1 RGRDLVLR
9 TEDEERI
16 LINRD
21 EIFLRGLHNVENI
34 LAAFAACIACRA
46 PLEKI
51 RNSVSEFRGVEHRIE
66 YVSEI
71 RGIKF
76 FNDSK
81 ATSVDATAKAL
92 E

>member
-1 RGRDLVLR
+1 
-9 TEDEERI
+9 
-16 LINRD
+16 
-21 EIFLRGLHNVENI
+21 LRGLHNVENI

-92 E
+92 EAFSEESGRIVLIMGGRGKN